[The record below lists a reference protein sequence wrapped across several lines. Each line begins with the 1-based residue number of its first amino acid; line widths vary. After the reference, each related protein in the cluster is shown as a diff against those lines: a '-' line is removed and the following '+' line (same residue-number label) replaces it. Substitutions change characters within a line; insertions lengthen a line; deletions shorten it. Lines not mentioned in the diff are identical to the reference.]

1 MTFMKKILSILL
13 FSPFFGLAQ
22 TAIKA
27 EIIYTATGPAMR
39 NGIILVKDGKIQQVG
54 TGISIPE
61 GYTILEAKAVTPGLV
76 DARSVVGVSGSLNI
90 PTDQDQVERSSAL
103 QPDLRAID
111 AYNPEEPLVGYVRSW
126 GVTTLHTGHGMGALI
141 SGQTMVVKTKDGTTD
156 QVVLVPEAMLAMT
169 LGEGV
174 SGFSSPGTRAKQM
187 TMLRSELIKAQTY
200 AKKMNDKDS
209 TKRPTT
215 DLKMDMLAKLLN
227 GKVQGLIYANKTNDI
242 MNAIRLSREFGFK
255 LVIEGAA
262 EAYKLIEEIKSAKAA
277 IILHATMARNGGDMV
292 NMTRESAALLTAA
305 GIPVNIETG
314 YEAYVPKSRVLLHEA
329 AQAMVH
335 GLSYEEAIK
344 SVTIN
349 PAKLLGLDNR
359 VGSIAEG
366 KDADL
371 VLYNGDPFEYLT
383 KVCYVLIEGQVVS
396 KGCL

>member
-1 MTFMKKILSILL
+1 MKNILFIFFLSPL
-13 FSPFFGLAQ
+13 FSLAQ

-27 EIIYTATGPAMR
+27 DIIYTAEGAAIR

-54 TGISIPE
+54 ANISIPA
-61 GYTILEAKAVTPGLV
+61 GYTIIEAKAVTPGLV
-76 DARSVVGVSGSLNI
+76 DARSVVGFSGSLNI
-90 PTDQDQVERSSAL
+90 PADQDQVERSSPL
-103 QPDLRAID
+103 QPDLRALD

-141 SGQTMVVKTKDGTTD
+141 SGQTMVVKTRPGTTD
-156 QVVLVPEAMLAMT
+156 KVVLVPEAMLAMT

-174 SGFSSPGTRAKQM
+174 SGFASPGTRAKQM
-187 TMLRSELIKAQTY
+187 SMLRTELIKAQAY

-209 TKRPTT
+209 AKRPAT

-227 GKVQGLIYANKTNDI
+227 GKIKGLIYANKTNDM
-242 MNAIRLSREFGFK
+242 MNAVRLSREFGFK

-262 EAYKLIEEIKSAKAA
+262 EAYKLIDEIKTAKAE
-277 IILHATMARNGGDMV
+277 IILHATMARNAGDML

-305 GIPVNIETG
+305 GIPVSIETG

-329 AQAMVH
+329 AQAMAF
-335 GLSYEEAIK
+335 GLPYEEAIK

-349 PAKLLGLDNR
+349 PARLLGLDNR

-383 KVCYVLIEGQVVS
+383 KVCYVLIEGQVVTE
-396 KGCL
+396 GCR

>member
-1 MTFMKKILSILL
+1 MKHLLSILL
-13 FSPFFGLAQ
+13 FSPLLALAQ

-27 EIIYTATGPAMR
+27 DIIYTATGAAIR

-54 TGISIPE
+54 TGINIPE
-61 GYTILEAKAVTPGLV
+61 GYTVLEAKAVTPGLV
-76 DARSVVGVSGSLNI
+76 DARSVVGFSGSLNI
-90 PTDQDQVERSSAL
+90 PTDQDQVERSSPI
-103 QPDLRAID
+103 QPDLRALD
-111 AYNPEEPLVGYVRSW
+111 AYNPEEQLVKYVRSW

-156 QVVLVPEAMLAMT
+156 QVVVAPEAMLAMT
-169 LGEGV
+169 LGDGV
-174 SGFSSPGTRAKQM
+174 SGFASPGTRAKQM
-187 TMLRSELIKAQTY
+187 AMLRTELLKAQSY
-200 AKKMNDKDS
+200 AQKMAGKDT
-209 TKRPTT
+209 TKRPSF

-227 GKVQGLIYANKTNDI
+227 GKVKGLIYANKTNDI
-242 MNAIRLSREFGFK
+242 MNAIRLSKEFGFK
-255 LVIEGAA
+255 LVLEGAA
-262 EAYKLIEEIKSAKAA
+262 EAYKLINEIKSAGAE

-292 NMTRESAALLTAA
+292 NMTRESAAILTAA
-305 GIPVNIETG
+305 GIPVSIETG
-314 YEAYVPKSRVLLHEA
+314 YEGYVPKTRVLLFEA

-349 PAKLLGLDNR
+349 PAKLLGLDGR

-396 KGCL
+396 RGCN

>member
-1 MTFMKKILSILL
+1 
-13 FSPFFGLAQ
+13 
-22 TAIKA
+22 
-27 EIIYTATGPAMR
+27 
-39 NGIILVKDGKIQQVG
+39 
-54 TGISIPE
+54 
-61 GYTILEAKAVTPGLV
+61 
-76 DARSVVGVSGSLNI
+76 
-90 PTDQDQVERSSAL
+90 
-103 QPDLRAID
+103 
-111 AYNPEEPLVGYVRSW
+111 
-126 GVTTLHTGHGMGALI
+126 
-141 SGQTMVVKTKDGTTD
+141 
-156 QVVLVPEAMLAMT
+156 
-169 LGEGV
+169 
-174 SGFSSPGTRAKQM
+174 
-187 TMLRSELIKAQTY
+187 
-200 AKKMNDKDS
+200 MNDKDS

>member
-1 MTFMKKILSILL
+1 MKNILSAFFFLPL
-13 FSPFFGLAQ
+13 FAAAQ

-27 EIIYTATGPAMR
+27 DIIYTATGPAIR
-39 NGIILVKDGKIQQVG
+39 NGIILVKDGKIEQAG
-54 TGISIPE
+54 TNITIPA
-61 GYTILEAKAVTPGLV
+61 GYQILEAKAVTPGLV
-76 DARSVVGVSGSLNI
+76 DARSVVGFSGSLNI
-90 PTDQDQVERSSAL
+90 PTDQDQVERSSPL
-103 QPDLRAID
+103 QPDLRAVD
-111 AYNPEEPLVGYVRSW
+111 AYNPDDNLVPYIRSW

-141 SGQTMVVKTKDGTTD
+141 SGQTMVVKTKPGTPD
-156 QVVLVPEAMLAMT
+156 AVILIPEAMLAMT
-169 LGEGV
+169 LGQGV
-174 SGFSSPGTRAKQM
+174 SGFASPGTRAKQM
-187 TMLRSELIKAQTY
+187 AMLRTELLKAQ
-200 AKKMNDKDS
+200 AHVKKMNDKDVS
-209 TKRPTT
+209 KRPSP

-227 GKVQGLIYANKTNDI
+227 GEVKGLVYANTSNDI
-242 MNAIRLSREFGFK
+242 MNAIRLAKEFGFK

-262 EAYKLIEEIKSAKAA
+262 EAYKLTEEIKAA
-277 IILHATMARNGGDMV
+277 NAMVILHATMARNGGDMV

-305 GIPVNIETG
+305 GIPVSIETG

-349 PAKLLGLDNR
+349 PAKLLGLDAR
-359 VGSIAEG
+359 VGSIATG

-396 KGCL
+396 KGCE